1 MFPSSERL
9 SPKTIIWVK
18 ASACALTRNGSRQKN
33 SDAQNFVIPMI
44 SLLLKNGIHV
54 PFGCNLCIS
63 QIIRNIGVQVCSSSC
78 GSNWST
84 RALSCPQIFGQVR
97 AGRATSDRSD
107 LKARNHLSPGNGQGA
122 RWPHRVQAGLALV
135 AGATRSRAE
144 NRRSPRSSVWPHSI
158 AQDLGRLAPAM
169 QFFGIARRPPAQS
182 RSIESIRSVR

>member
-1 MFPSSERL
+1 MP
-9 SPKTIIWVK
+9 TIILLISMIFPFTK
-18 ASACALTRNGSRQKN
+18 NEIALC
-33 SDAQNFVIPMI
+33 
-44 SLLLKNGIHV
+44 
-54 PFGCNLCIS
+54 FGCNLCIS
-63 QIIRNIGVQVCSSSC
+63 QIIRNIGVQVSSSSC
-78 GSNWST
+78 GSNRST

-107 LKARNHLSPGNGQGA
+107 LKARNHLAPANGQDA
-122 RWPHRVQAGLALV
+122 RWPHRVQARHGESSTGPALV

-169 QFFGIARRPPAQS
+169 QSFGIARRPPAQS